1 MDLSANNLKPS
12 DPASTA
18 VVEPSTLKFI
28 GDTQNL
34 IWLEFGLILAKVNLR
49 ACFPR
54 PATVL
59 ISKIM
64 SKAKLTKLD
73 EAVMAKQEFQRNS
86 MAAKLNWLRAGVL
99 GANDGIVSTAGLVM
113 GVAGATTDSNS
124 ILIAGVAGLV
134 AGSISMAGGEYTSV
148 SAQKDSEIASLSRE
162 RRELAEDPEG
172 ELRELAWFY
181 EQKGLSL
188 ELATKV
194 AKELTARDAIKAHA
208 EAELGIDSEQHASP
222 TQAAFASFVAF
233 AAGSLLPLLA
243 VTGPWI
249 EARIPVTVIAVVA
262 SLAITGFVG
271 AKIGG
276 ARSGIAIIR
285 NVVVSLL
292 TMGITFAIGSLV
304 GTAI

>member
-1 MDLSANNLKPS
+1 MEKPDL
-12 DPASTA
+12 
-18 VVEPSTLKFI
+18 I
-28 GDTQNL
+28 
-34 IWLEFGLILAKVNLR
+34 
-49 ACFPR
+49 
-54 PATVL
+54 
-59 ISKIM
+59 
-64 SKAKLTKLD
+64 KLD
-73 EAVMAKQEFQRNS
+73 EALLASQEFQRQS

-113 GVAGATTDSNS
+113 GVAGATSDSGA

-148 SAQKDSEIASLSRE
+148 SAQKDSEKAALAKE
-162 RRELAEDPEG
+162 RQELLDQPEL

-194 AKELTARDAIKAHA
+194 AEELTVKDALKAHA

-222 TQAAFASFVAF
+222 TQAALASFVAF
-233 AAGSLLPLLA
+233 AGGSLLPLVA
-243 VTGPWI
+243 VSGPWVDV
-249 EARIPVTVIAVVA
+249 RIPVTVGAVIL

-271 AKIGG
+271 ARLGG
-276 ARSGIAIIR
+276 AKSGRAVIR

-292 TMGITFAIGSLV
+292 TMGITYGIGGLV
-304 GTAI
+304 GTSMA

>member
-1 MDLSANNLKPS
+1 MENPDLL
-12 DPASTA
+12 
-18 VVEPSTLKFI
+18 
-28 GDTQNL
+28 
-34 IWLEFGLILAKVNLR
+34 
-49 ACFPR
+49 
-54 PATVL
+54 
-59 ISKIM
+59 
-64 SKAKLTKLD
+64 KLD
-73 EAVMAKQEFQRNS
+73 EAMLASQEFQRQS

-113 GVAGATTDSNS
+113 GVAGATSDSGA

-148 SAQKDSEIASLSRE
+148 SAQKDSEKAALAKE
-162 RRELAEDPEG
+162 RQELLDQPEL
-172 ELRELAWFY
+172 ELRELTWFY

-194 AKELTARDAIKAHA
+194 AEELTAKDALKAHA

-222 TQAAFASFVAF
+222 TQAALASFVAF
-233 AAGSLLPLLA
+233 AGGSLLPLVA
-243 VTGPWI
+243 VSGPWVDV
-249 EARIPVTVIAVVA
+249 RIPVTVGAVIL

-276 ARSGIAIIR
+276 AKSGRAIIR

-292 TMGITFAIGSLV
+292 TMGITYGIGGLV
-304 GTAI
+304 GTSMA

>member
-1 MDLSANNLKPS
+1 MEKPDL
-12 DPASTA
+12 
-18 VVEPSTLKFI
+18 I
-28 GDTQNL
+28 
-34 IWLEFGLILAKVNLR
+34 
-49 ACFPR
+49 
-54 PATVL
+54 
-59 ISKIM
+59 
-64 SKAKLTKLD
+64 KLD
-73 EAVMAKQEFQRNS
+73 EALLASQEFQRQS

-113 GVAGATTDSNS
+113 GVAGATSDSGA

-148 SAQKDSEIASLSRE
+148 SAQKDSEKAALAKE
-162 RRELAEDPEG
+162 RQELLDQPEL

-194 AKELTARDAIKAHA
+194 AEELTVKDALKAHA

-222 TQAAFASFVAF
+222 SQAALASFVAF
-233 AAGSLLPLLA
+233 AGGSLLPLVA
-243 VTGPWI
+243 VSGPWVDV
-249 EARIPVTVIAVVA
+249 RIPVTVGAVIL

-271 AKIGG
+271 ARIGG
-276 ARSGIAIIR
+276 AKSGRAIIR

-292 TMGITFAIGSLV
+292 TMGITYGIGGLV
-304 GTAI
+304 GTSMA